1 MSRLH
6 RLIFHDASALST
18 TAIPFGLLHLYLNL
32 AQNGRAQQYHPHS
45 VYTYIYHRYVPGI
58 GITTKM
64 CLPTAHDI

>member
-18 TAIPFGLLHLYLNL
+18 TAIPFGLLQLYLNL

-45 VYTYIYHRYVPGI
+45 VYIYHRYVPRYLNNHQDVPSN
-58 GITTKM
+58 
-64 CLPTAHDI
+64 CP